1 MRGIKS
7 YWSGRCGGVSRH
19 LLPML
24 LGRWLGALFV
34 SGLILGS
41 LLFAPTDRT
50 EYAVSYSSMRTSS
63 QHTLNGFN

>member
-50 EYAVSYSSMRTSS
+50 EYAQCHIAQCVLRRSIR
-63 QHTLNGFN
+63 